1 MLKAGGASQG
11 VHECRGVVPAFVAR
25 TEEWSPVDALA
36 CILFYIRVSV
46 LPGYTCAVWN
56 DGRRA
61 GMGVCVRWFLCD
73 THESQGL

>member
-11 VHECRGVVPAFVAR
+11 VQECRGVVPAIVAR

-46 LPGYTCAVWN
+46 LPGYVRGGMTAAARVWECVC
-56 DGRRA
+56 DGS
-61 GMGVCVRWFLCD
+61 CVIYMNLRV
-73 THESQGL
+73 